1 MKNKLF
7 LVICLATL
15 AFAVFTQNDFTRFLL
30 GFEFL
35 LWMALFVCARLL
47 NRHIDKVL
55 SPPPPRAGREQEIPV
70 EVQLVN
76 HSSIP
81 VSEIRVD
88 LKCRDEYTGAVQRLR
103 STAMLDGRD
112 ETLLRF
118 VLQMKHYGL
127 LTVWGDRLLIGD
139 PLGIN
144 FASSHFSKKTWEIAV
159 LPELTVEQDPR
170 TVSDKTKRPVEAGEA
185 SDGKGQDP
193 TAAYELRPYQE
204 GEPLRNIHWKMTA
217 KTGEMMVKEFARD
230 TEPMA
235 LVFLDLDTGGQTC
248 SRDQW
253 DAFLETVASF
263 AASQLAAENPFEVF
277 WLDKQAQRKQ
287 VRVRHETDAREMLTA
302 LLREK
307 PHTGSAGEIAIKE
320 KMTHEAYSA
329 VVRINLWCEITREE
343 TAR

>member
-7 LVICLATL
+7 LVICLGTL

-47 NRHIDKVL
+47 SRHIDKEL
-55 SPPPPRAGREQEIPV
+55 APPPPRSGREQEIPV

-81 VSEIRVD
+81 VSELRVEV
-88 LKCRDEYTGAVQRLR
+88 KCRDEYTGAVQRLR
-103 STAMLDGRD
+103 STAMLDSRD

-118 VLQMKHYGL
+118 VLQTKHYGL
-127 LTVWGDRLLIGD
+127 LTVWGDKLLIGD

-144 FASSHFSKKTWEIAV
+144 FASSRFSPKTWEIAV
-159 LPELTVEQDPR
+159 LPELTAVQDSQ
-170 TVSDKTKRPVEAGEA
+170 TESDKAKRPLENG
-185 SDGKGQDP
+185 DGTDGRGQDP
-193 TAAYELRPYQE
+193 SAAYELRPYQE
-204 GEPLRNIHWKMTA
+204 GEPLRNVHWKMTA
-217 KTGEMMVKEFARD
+217 KTDELMVKEFARD

-235 LVFLDLDTGGQTC
+235 LVFLDLDTGGQNC
-248 SRDQW
+248 SREQW
-253 DAFLETVASF
+253 DAFLETAASF

-277 WLDKQAQRKQ
+277 WLDQQAQRKQ
-287 VRVRHETDAREMLTA
+287 VRVRHEGDAREMLMA

-343 TAR
+343 AAR

>member
-7 LVICLATL
+7 LVICLGTL
-15 AFAVFTQNDFTRFLL
+15 AFAVFIQNDFTRFLL

-47 NRHIDKVL
+47 SRHIDKEL
-55 SPPPPRAGREQEIPV
+55 APPPPRSGREQEIPV

-81 VSEIRVD
+81 VSELRVEV
-88 LKCRDEYTGAVQRLR
+88 KCRDEYTGAVQRLR
-103 STAMLDGRD
+103 STAMLDSRD

-118 VLQMKHYGL
+118 ILQTKHYGL
-127 LTVWGDRLLIGD
+127 LTVWGDKLLIGD

-144 FASSHFSKKTWEIAV
+144 FASCRFSPKTWEIAV
-159 LPELTVEQDPR
+159 LPELTAVQDSQ
-170 TVSDKTKRPVEAGEA
+170 TESDKAKRPLENG
-185 SDGKGQDP
+185 DGTDGRGQDP
-193 TAAYELRPYQE
+193 SAAYELRPYQE
-204 GEPLRNIHWKMTA
+204 GEPLRNVHWKMTA
-217 KTGEMMVKEFARD
+217 KTDELMVKEFARD

-235 LVFLDLDTGGQTC
+235 LVFLDLDTGGQNC
-248 SRDQW
+248 SREQW
-253 DAFLETVASF
+253 DAFLETAASF

-277 WLDKQAQRKQ
+277 WLDQQAQRKQ
-287 VRVRHETDAREMLTA
+287 VRVRHEGDAREMLTA

-343 TAR
+343 AAR